1 MLLQGLGHGKSACRC
16 KEVISV
22 VDPSSIVAGFSR
34 QLTALEGVVKNKLI
48 MQTAHRALAHTVIY
62 DLC

>member
-1 MLLQGLGHGKSACRC
+1 MLFQGLGHGKSACRC

-22 VDPSSIVAGFSR
+22 VDPSLIVAGFSQ
-34 QLTALEGVVKNKLI
+34 QLTASEGVVKNKLI
-48 MQTAHRALAHTVIY
+48 MQTAHRPLTHNVIY